1 MELKYRPPPVDPPA
15 DPWDESFV
23 GCFHPVDAL
32 LEPGANLQ
40 LDQSAHG
47 VATYRLILDLRQAAM
62 IKKPT
67 EILPLAAEAFF
78 FAAQG
83 AETVLDERAAR
94 ARGNAFADL
103 AVTGRMAYEAF
114 RGGVDVPTLTAD
126 TIKFLKKQN
135 PVPAFTD
142 AQVRAA
148 VDTALDRAYAVAWAL
163 RGPPAQQAELRR
175 RLGWIAVSGEDD
187 KPHRPVN
194 VPPPP
199 YEQQEILVKTSWGG
213 LSLDLTTRFFI
224 ASAVEPPAPKA
235 TPQRRQPPDNPP
247 RPTVPR
253 DHKVILF
260 LHGHSSGAEEA
271 MGIIPALLQ
280 AGLDRNV
287 RYSVLAF
294 DLPNNGYSQ
303 SFDHLAFSPR
313 TGSTYPKDPA
323 DQTHINVP
331 VLDFI
336 ENFIV
341 AFVDTLPKSI
351 SSKIVAVMGGSL
363 GGNLALRLGRRDLTG
378 KSWMIPAIVAWDPGS
393 VWPPKVAHVTDYMG
407 PNTCFDRCGEAE
419 QTESRDDFFYRM
431 YLETNLLGMIHPQPD
446 YWYRD
451 GWVGKPFNIAQS
463 KFARCEIYDQFY
475 RQWHWRVAGEELIY
489 SHIDNEIFRDG
500 NTPFRYAKNFV
511 RTLLAAGSYDD
522 YMFTHIYSN
531 AIYLGE
537 RIPVDGRLLLLNAT
551 GHSIHFERPAY
562 FAREIV
568 KFLSA
573 QKWFITCVKRKDGE
587 IQTYGVKTSTSPTEK
602 PVQQS
607 LNWCLKKIEQGD
619 DLYAVG
625 SDGSQG
631 YVTVGHRKPIA
642 RMGDPGS
649 ENKGYYLKTV
659 GDDTS
664 MNNIE
669 SLSECE

>member
-1 MELKYRPPPVDPPA
+1 MNRSSVASILWTR
-15 DPWDESFV
+15 
-23 GCFHPVDAL
+23 L
-32 LEPGANLQ
+32 LEPGAELGARPERPRGGD
-40 LDQSAHG
+40 LPAHPGSAAG
-47 VATYRLILDLRQAAM
+47 RDD
-62 IKKPT
+62 KKPT

-126 TIKFLKKQN
+126 TIKLLKSRTQYR
-135 PVPAFTD
+135 PSPTRRSVPRWTRLSTGPTPSCGHCG
-142 AQVRAA
+142 VRPPSRPSCGGGSAG
-148 VDTALDRAYAVAWAL
+148 LPCRA
-163 RGPPAQQAELRR
+163 RTTN
-175 RLGWIAVSGEDD
+175 
-187 KPHRPVN
+187 PHRPVN

-199 YEQQEILVKTSWGG
+199 YEQQEIVVKTSWGG

-224 ASAVEPPAPKA
+224 VSAVEPPAPKA

-419 QTESRDDFFYRM
+419 QTSPA
-431 YLETNLLGMIHPQPD
+431 TISST
-446 YWYRD
+446 
-451 GWVGKPFNIAQS
+451 A
-463 KFARCEIYDQFY
+463 CT
-475 RQWHWRVAGEELIY
+475 WRPT
-489 SHIDNEIFRDG
+489 S
-500 NTPFRYAKNFV
+500 
-511 RTLLAAGSYDD
+511 
-522 YMFTHIYSN
+522 
-531 AIYLGE
+531 
-537 RIPVDGRLLLLNAT
+537 
-551 GHSIHFERPAY
+551 
-562 FAREIV
+562 
-568 KFLSA
+568 SA
-573 QKWFITCVKRKDGE
+573 
-587 IQTYGVKTSTSPTEK
+587 
-602 PVQQS
+602 
-607 LNWCLKKIEQGD
+607 
-619 DLYAVG
+619 
-625 SDGSQG
+625 
-631 YVTVGHRKPIA
+631 
-642 RMGDPGS
+642 
-649 ENKGYYLKTV
+649 
-659 GDDTS
+659 
-664 MNNIE
+664 
-669 SLSECE
+669 